1 MSGRWGSG
9 DDYAE
14 RLLNIWLGDPAKQLA
29 PGQIINV
36 PVSANMVGKQADL
49 TKQGFAYGY
58 DNTIEDFKSK
68 YFIAEKRICLQAT
81 NYAKKVELRELSGSA
96 LTFSVTTWLRVY
108 REIYYPS
115 TQSGYLYA
123 ASEALG
129 LGLEKVDKTKSAW
142 HLPFVGTEIFPNGV
156 DNNFGNGSA
165 RAVDAKFPSWTPY
178 PTGPVQMCWVFFT
191 MQNGTQ
197 RGAMFDFFQ
206 PSSKEWNE
214 SQVLPPTD
222 VTPKSGLGGLTSKG
236 GVTGGTSAGKDWSAT
251 GLMTWG
257 SNGLPLGIITGE
269 EFSGKTYYLADVFGA
284 DAKPKTST
292 SSIKPYGDKALS
304 IVERPRTILGTSANN
319 KDVRL
324 EEMVDGQYRTDP
336 TSKSLIDS
344 ASANGLS
351 IQHGQTKV
359 QLFYANLWAR
369 VGFNGGW
376 VPLFFN
382 QEAANNINEMIAR
395 FRTKSAETPSNLT
408 GSGGIKIIATGE
420 TANYVKPSYE
430 FHPDADPGKLV
441 NGRQV
446 GWRPVPV
453 TGSKDFLPTRVIDG
467 SSIGEI
473 LTINYETW
481 IPPYQPGPNP
491 TNAHFDAARRAYW
504 YVLPTQA
511 RDTKTIANVF
521 TPNGTVFD
529 SDSAVI
535 NAAFG
540 SGAHAGAKGLH
551 WGKFLKKEILAYD
564 NTPAFLAAD
573 IEDDPNQPGSKRT
586 KNSQMPLGIATIPT
600 GYPTSAHLSEWVSN
614 LSIEA
619 SNRVQARLQ
628 DAKAVAYT
636 LRVSG
641 RYRQTNLSVVDSFE
655 VSLANIEGLS
665 YNSSGRM
672 GTFIG
677 NSGSLG
683 RTGYST
689 PGAGA
694 NDPNDSDDPGV
705 PGSGGGY
712 TGTPRDW
719 RKTISD
725 SLEKLVTPS
734 TVITLTGV
742 ELVKFIGRQ
751 VKIGAPLPLVKEL
764 FLENLLEARIV
775 SLMNTEGISRKAA
788 KQKVKN
794 DPVYLALVGEI
805 DKIKKKDFAGPT
817 GGTNSGS
824 STPNESKKEQTIR
837 IQVVRGLPGYIEGN
851 RVSTIAEKPELVQ
864 VYEAFGK
871 DGELIEPTEA
881 RRFVFPLTPREVNY
895 TGIGT
900 KWTEIER
907 TGNYPIVDWQGFQ
920 LLKISFNFD
929 LVNGTYAGNASRG
942 PATGF
947 GFLHDCEKDIETLR
961 QMAQAPYPVTFLNM
975 DRFMENEV
983 RWPTLTEGRGIEFV
997 IAEFN
1002 VTAVQRTP
1010 VDGLR
1015 ATGAVA
1021 NRISRATCSMT
1032 LQEIPIENVNIVQM
1046 PRIKP
1051 CFKIL
1056 PNGKKTYDCSD
1067 KTITKE
1073 KFKEYLKLDTGVS
1086 R

>member
-1 MSGRWGSG
+1 
-9 DDYAE
+9 
-14 RLLNIWLGDPAKQLA
+14 
-29 PGQIINV
+29 
-36 PVSANMVGKQADL
+36 
-49 TKQGFAYGY
+49 
-58 DNTIEDFKSK
+58 
-68 YFIAEKRICLQAT
+68 
-81 NYAKKVELRELSGSA
+81 
-96 LTFSVTTWLRVY
+96 
-108 REIYYPS
+108 
-115 TQSGYLYA
+115 
-123 ASEALG
+123 
-129 LGLEKVDKTKSAW
+129 
-142 HLPFVGTEIFPNGV
+142 
-156 DNNFGNGSA
+156 
-165 RAVDAKFPSWTPY
+165 
-178 PTGPVQMCWVFFT
+178 
-191 MQNGTQ
+191 
-197 RGAMFDFFQ
+197 
-206 PSSKEWNE
+206 
-214 SQVLPPTD
+214 
-222 VTPKSGLGGLTSKG
+222 
-236 GVTGGTSAGKDWSAT
+236 
-251 GLMTWG
+251 
-257 SNGLPLGIITGE
+257 
-269 EFSGKTYYLADVFGA
+269 
-284 DAKPKTST
+284 
-292 SSIKPYGDKALS
+292 
-304 IVERPRTILGTSANN
+304 
-319 KDVRL
+319 
-324 EEMVDGQYRTDP
+324 
-336 TSKSLIDS
+336 
-344 ASANGLS
+344 
-351 IQHGQTKV
+351 
-359 QLFYANLWAR
+359 
-369 VGFNGGW
+369 
-376 VPLFFN
+376 
-382 QEAANNINEMIAR
+382 
-395 FRTKSAETPSNLT
+395 
-408 GSGGIKIIATGE
+408 
-420 TANYVKPSYE
+420 
-430 FHPDADPGKLV
+430 
-441 NGRQV
+441 
-446 GWRPVPV
+446 
-453 TGSKDFLPTRVIDG
+453 
-467 SSIGEI
+467 
-473 LTINYETW
+473 
-481 IPPYQPGPNP
+481 
-491 TNAHFDAARRAYW
+491 
-504 YVLPTQA
+504 
-511 RDTKTIANVF
+511 
-521 TPNGTVFD
+521 
-529 SDSAVI
+529 
-535 NAAFG
+535 
-540 SGAHAGAKGLH
+540 
-551 WGKFLKKEILAYD
+551 
-564 NTPAFLAAD
+564 
-573 IEDDPNQPGSKRT
+573 
-586 KNSQMPLGIATIPT
+586 
-600 GYPTSAHLSEWVSN
+600 
-614 LSIEA
+614 
-619 SNRVQARLQ
+619 
-628 DAKAVAYT
+628 
-636 LRVSG
+636 
-641 RYRQTNLSVVDSFE
+641 
-655 VSLANIEGLS
+655 
-665 YNSSGRM
+665 
-672 GTFIG
+672 
-677 NSGSLG
+677 
-683 RTGYST
+683 
-689 PGAGA
+689 
-694 NDPNDSDDPGV
+694 
-705 PGSGGGY
+705 
-712 TGTPRDW
+712 
-719 RKTISD
+719 
-725 SLEKLVTPS
+725 VTPS